1 MNASIGKIGMD
12 TMVTMWGAADGPS
25 VLWSRAF
32 CAMEQQMGLLCYGE
46 GPSVLWSS
54 RWAFCAMEQ
63 QMGLLCYGEADGPS
77 VLWRRAFCAMEKGS
91 HPCPTVLS
99 HYSPQPH
106 STVNK
111 LS

>member
-1 MNASIGKIGMD
+1 MNASIGKTGMD

-32 CAMEQQMGLLCYGE
+32 CAMEQGLLCYG
-46 GPSVLWSS
+46 
-54 RWAFCAMEQ
+54 A
-63 QMGLLCYGEADGPS
+63 ADGPS
-77 VLWRRAFCAMEKGS
+77 VLWRRAFCDMEKGS